1 MVTKML
7 TQIRRR
13 MKELRENS
21 KKEIEIF
28 FKKNRSELKKNTL
41 AGTYSRLENAEEWI
55 SWNIG

>member
-1 MVTKML
+1 MVTKMI